1 MKRLCVFCASRM
13 GRSPAHAQAARELG
27 ALLARRGVGLVYGG
41 GNIGLMGVLADAALA
56 GGGEVIGVMPK
67 GLVQREVAHGGLSR
81 LYVVDTMT
89 ERKDRMIALS
99 DAFMSLPGAYGTLD
113 EMLEVLTLAQLAY
126 HAKPSG
132 LLNVDGFY
140 DHFLA
145 QLRLAEEEDFLHV
158 APRAQ
163 LIVDTDAARLLD
175 TLLDGVSG

>member
-13 GRSPAHAQAARELG
+13 GRSPAFAAAARDLG

-41 GNIGLMGVLADAALA
+41 GNIGLMGVLADAVLA

-67 GLVQREVAHGGLSR
+67 GLVEREVAHAGLGM
-81 LYVVDTMT
+81 LHVVDTMT
-89 ERKDRMIALS
+89 ERKEKMIALS

-113 EMLEVLTLAQLAY
+113 EMLEVLTLAQLDY

-145 QLRLAEEEDFLHV
+145 QLRLAEAEDFLHV
-158 APRAQ
+158 APRAK
-163 LIVDTDAARLLD
+163 LTVDTDPARLLD
-175 TLLDGVSG
+175 TLLDTPR

>member
-13 GRSPAHAQAARELG
+13 GRTPAYALAAGELG

-56 GGGEVIGVMPK
+56 GGGEVIGVIPK
-67 GLVQREVAHGGLSR
+67 GLVEREVAHGSLST

-89 ERKDRMIALS
+89 ERKERMIALS

-126 HAKPSG
+126 HGKPSG
-132 LLNVDGFY
+132 LLNVSGFY

-158 APRAQ
+158 APRAK
-163 LIVDTDAARLLD
+163 LAVDTDAARLLN